1 MIYPN
6 IGSNWPNG
14 FRREEFKKKSL
25 RGYMDE
31 DRCKVMVKAH
41 MTLCIKQFMLLKM
54 DFTTEFDRT
63 KNMSV
68 DGVQ

>member
-1 MIYPN
+1 MV
-6 IGSNWPNG
+6 S
-14 FRREEFKKKSL
+14 EEKNLKKKSL
-25 RGYMDE
+25 RGYMHE
-31 DRCKVMVKAH
+31 DGCKVMVKAH

-68 DGVQ
+68 VGVQ